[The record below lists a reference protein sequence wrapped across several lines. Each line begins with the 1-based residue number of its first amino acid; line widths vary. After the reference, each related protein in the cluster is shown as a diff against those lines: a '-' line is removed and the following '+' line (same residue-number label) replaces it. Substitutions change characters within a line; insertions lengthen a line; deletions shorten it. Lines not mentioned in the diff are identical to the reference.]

1 MAAALEPGPVSRP
14 FPLAVLSGNISYW
27 LASYNRN
34 VLLAGVKSE
43 NCLIGR
49 DIKMSFFHWLAL
61 EHVTVLLCLIGWH
74 HITELSGWGPIT
86 ELSFWL
92 EFYHRTVL
100 LTGVISQNCLFG
112 LCHITELSYWLVSY
126 HRTVLLTGVI
136 SQNCLIDWCHISKLS
151 YWLVSYHRTFILTGV
166 ISHNCLFDWRQL
178 TEISY

>member
-74 HITELSGWGPIT
+74 HITELS
-86 ELSFWL
+86 
-92 EFYHRTVL
+92 
-100 LTGVISQNCLFG
+100 
-112 LCHITELSYWLVSY
+112 YWLGSY
-126 HRTVLLTGVI
+126 HRTVFLAGVL
-136 SQNCLIDWCHISKLS
+136 SQNCLIDWCHISELS
-151 YWLVSYHRTFILTGV
+151 FWLVSYHRTVLLAGV
-166 ISHNCLFDWRQL
+166 M
-178 TEISY
+178 